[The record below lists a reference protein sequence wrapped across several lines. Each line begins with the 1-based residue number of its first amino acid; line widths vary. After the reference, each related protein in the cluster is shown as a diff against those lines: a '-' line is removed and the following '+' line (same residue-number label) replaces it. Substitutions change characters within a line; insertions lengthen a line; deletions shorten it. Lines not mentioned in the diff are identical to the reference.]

1 MMNKEFIVNGEKVE
15 DIEIIPTENGGY
27 IVNYKK
33 IFNIIDADT
42 KDAYERLNKENIKCY
57 IIKYYKQKIIIL
69 YNFDMDNLYKII
81 DTLRLYQN
89 NYEVDY
95 EQKQIIIDIP

>member
-1 MMNKEFIVNGEKVE
+1 MMNKEFIVNGERVE
-15 DIEIIPTENGGY
+15 DIEVIPTENGGY
-27 IVNYKK
+27 IINYKK
-33 IFNIIDADT
+33 IFNIIESDK

-57 IIKYYKQKIIIL
+57 IIRYDRQKIIIL

-89 NYEVDY
+89 NYEIDY
-95 EQKQIIIDIP
+95 EQEQIIIDIP

>member
-33 IFNIIDADT
+33 IFNIIESDK

-57 IIKYYKQKIIIL
+57 IIRYNRQKIIIL

-81 DTLRLYQN
+81 DILRLYQN
-89 NYEVDY
+89 NYEIDY
-95 EQKQIIIDIP
+95 EQEQIIIDIP